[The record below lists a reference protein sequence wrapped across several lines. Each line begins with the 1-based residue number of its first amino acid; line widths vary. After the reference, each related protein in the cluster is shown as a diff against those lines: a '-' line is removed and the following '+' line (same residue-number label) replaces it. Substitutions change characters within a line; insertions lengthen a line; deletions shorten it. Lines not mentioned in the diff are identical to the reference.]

1 MKRKYSG
8 IVTAGIFALA
18 IGIAVAYGIQDFE
31 PQRSEV
37 RVRTNR
43 VLPQANL
50 PDESVLKEV
59 AGLQKEM
66 VQLVALPAPEEDI
79 VDLIALG
86 QPPDPAAAHFDRAN
100 GNSRDTHRGYQLTLV
115 FCSENKNFCI
125 IDGRF
130 TSEGGL
136 LPDGANVVRIEPHRV
151 LLKKGAVLEWIYP
164 DREKLYS
171 GQNGAQEPESRQMEA
186 Q

>member
-8 IVTAGIFALA
+8 FVTAGIFALA
-18 IGIAVAYGIQDFE
+18 IGIAVVYSLQDFE

-37 RVRTNR
+37 RARTNR

-50 PDESVLKEV
+50 PDDSVLKEV
-59 AGLQKEM
+59 AGLQQEM
-66 VQLVALPAPEEDI
+66 MQLVALPAPEEDI
-79 VDLIALG
+79 VDLTALG
-86 QPPDPAAAHFDRAN
+86 QTPDPAAAHFDRAN
-100 GNSRDTHRGYQLTLV
+100 GNDRDLHRGHRLTLV

-164 DREKLYS
+164 DREKLFS
-171 GQNGAQEPESRQMEA
+171 GQNGGQEPENRRMEG